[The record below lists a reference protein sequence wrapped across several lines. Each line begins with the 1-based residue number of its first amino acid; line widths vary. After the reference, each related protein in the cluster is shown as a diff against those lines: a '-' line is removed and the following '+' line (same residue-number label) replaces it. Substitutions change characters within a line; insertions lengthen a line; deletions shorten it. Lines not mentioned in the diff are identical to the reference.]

1 MKHLSAAPVSFVR
14 RAADRFLTMFISIF
28 NINYATS
35 IQSFLLKYF
44 ASTNHKVIGLL
55 YLVFG
60 IVSASIGTM
69 LSVFNLLIISMPQL
83 DYSIY
88 LIVLF
93 FTFAYI
99 IKNIAIMSAGNI
111 DSFYRMNLYDSYN
124 FIIAKILAREVF
136 RNFNVR
142 DQEVL
147 FMEEYA

>member
-1 MKHLSAAPVSFVR
+1 
-14 RAADRFLTMFISIF
+14 
-28 NINYATS
+28 
-35 IQSFLLKYF
+35 
-44 ASTNHKVIGLL
+44 
-55 YLVFG
+55 
-60 IVSASIGTM
+60 
-69 LSVFNLLIISMPQL
+69 MPQL

-147 FMEEYA
+147 FTGEHD